1 MLGVQVFLD
10 EDVLDLHAHGRY
22 GLHQGITKDLLT
34 VYFSSHILGK
44 TMQYTEVELA
54 HTPP

>member
-1 MLGVQVFLD
+1 MLGIQVFLD

-22 GLHQGITKDLLT
+22 RLHQGITKDLLT